1 MGLVY
6 FTCFQHTYAPVAQ
19 GLEHHAYNVGVG
31 GSKPPRR
38 TKSSPIRLLF
48 VLTTVFCYTNSIMN
62 SNTNKTQQSMLIARA
77 KCIMEK
83 THDPIHD
90 IHHVARVAA
99 FSKKLAHDTK
109 LSEKE
114 IDILTLASW
123 WHDTSRTLTKKPS
136 VIIMP
141 FLDDAISAFLLLITA
156 LRFRFFFNSTIR
168 TAIKIIFCKTIGTG
182 GYLRKTLLT
191 KKQQVLADIL
201 HDADMLDILHEKRAK
216 EMFTLAESSPIYHV
230 GYKLAVWWFLS
241 ASALKTKTE
250 AAKKYLL
257 SMLED
262 FVLWIKQKDIL
273 LWHVQKYGQKWVN
286 KQIAKCH
293 NSILELKTVF

>member
-1 MGLVY
+1 M
-6 FTCFQHTYAPVAQ
+6 
-19 GLEHHAYNVGVG
+19 
-31 GSKPPRR
+31 
-38 TKSSPIRLLF
+38 
-48 VLTTVFCYTNSIMN
+48 
-62 SNTNKTQQSMLIARA
+62 NTNKTQQNLLIERA
-77 KCIMEK
+77 KCIMKK

-90 IHHVARVAA
+90 IHHVTRVVE
-99 FSKKLAHDTK
+99 FSKKLAHETK

-114 IDILTLASW
+114 IDILTLAAW

-241 ASALKTKTE
+241 TSALKTKTK

-257 SMLED
+257 LLLED
-262 FVLWIKQKDIL
+262 FLFWIKQKDIL
-273 LWHVQKYGQKWVN
+273 LWHVQKYGQKWVT
-286 KQIAKCH
+286 KQITKCSK
-293 NSILELKTVF
+293 NVLQLKTAL